1 MKTTFTLVALLMA
14 GEAMP
19 ASAWTQVLTTGGTAG
34 SSINNGANIGAGNHT
49 GASVNFNN
57 PEADQIRSKL
67 GGSGQALA
75 KQNTVGQASQ
85 VKGAVTDNVAT
96 TPAMT
101 GATGSVHGNT
111 TTAAQVK
118 GAATVAD
125 ILPRGSASYTYYPE
139 AQVYFAP
146 NTRTYYYSQKG
157 RWYSSTSLPA
167 GVKLGN
173 SRMVQLNGNGAASV
187 TTP

>member
-1 MKTTFTLVALLMA
+1 MKTKAFTLVAMLMA
-14 GEAMP
+14 AEVLPMAG
-19 ASAWTQVLTTGGTAG
+19 WTQVLTTGGTVG
-34 SSINNGANIGAGNHT
+34 SNINNGANIGAGNHT
-49 GASVNFNN
+49 GASVNIDNVTD
-57 PEADQIRSKL
+57 AGQIRGKL
-67 GGSGQALA
+67 GVQGTANARENTLMG
-75 KQNTVGQASQ
+75 QNTTTVDS
-85 VKGAVTDNVAT
+85 VAT
-96 TPAMT
+96 TPAEM

-111 TTAAQVK
+111 HTATEVK

-146 NTRTYYYSQKG
+146 TSKTYYYSQKG
-157 RWYSSTSLPA
+157 RWYSSTNLPA

-173 SRMVQLNGNGAASV
+173 SRTMQLNGNGAASV

>member
-1 MKTTFTLVALLMA
+1 MKTQTFTLVAMLMA
-14 GEAMP
+14 AEVLPVAG
-19 ASAWTQVLTTGGTAG
+19 WTQVLTTGGTVG

-49 GASVNFNN
+49 GASVNLDNN
-57 PEADQIRSKL
+57 VTEAGQIRGKL
-67 GGSGQALA
+67 GVQGTTTAR
-75 KQNTVGQASQ
+75 QNTLMGQNTTA
-85 VKGAVTDNVAT
+85 VDGATT
-96 TPAMT
+96 TPAEM

-111 TTAAQVK
+111 HTATEVK

-146 NTRTYYYSQKG
+146 TSKTYYYSQRG
-157 RWYSSTSLPA
+157 RWYSSTNLPA
-167 GVKLGN
+167 GIKLGN
-173 SRMVQLNGNGAASV
+173 SRTMQLTGNGAASV